1 MICSERDM
9 ECVNNIFVDTS
20 NCLNPCS
27 GLIVTTF
34 TQSKEDRKLEELFP
48 VFEDYN
54 KYKIIT
60 SNPFGLLGKI
70 IHELYIEFNYIEYEQ
85 LLSFPIIFKIISG
98 KTI

>member
-34 TQSKEDRKLEELFP
+34 SQTKEDRKLEELFP
-48 VFEDYN
+48 VYEDYN
-54 KYKIIT
+54 KYKT
-60 SNPFGLLGKI
+60 LTTYPYGLLGKI
-70 IHELYIEFNYIEYEQ
+70 IHE
-85 LLSFPIIFKIISG
+85 
-98 KTI
+98 